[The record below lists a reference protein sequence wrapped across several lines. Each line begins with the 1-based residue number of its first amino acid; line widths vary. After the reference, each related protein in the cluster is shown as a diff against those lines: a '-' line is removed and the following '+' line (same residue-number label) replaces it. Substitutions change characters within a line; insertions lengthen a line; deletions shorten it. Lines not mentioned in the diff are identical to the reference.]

1 MQFQYLAKDRQG
13 KSVDG
18 QFEGESALAV
28 RQRLRSQGLFAL
40 SVVALESRSRVSK
53 KPVTTSLKKAS
64 NSLIHV
70 EQARFVDSRFS
81 RIKTS
86 DLIVALS
93 QLSIMCQSGDDLAE
107 ALNTVAN
114 QCPVPKLQSVLLATY
129 QDVSQ
134 GLKFSAALA
143 KHPKVFNESMV
154 AALAAGEQAGRIVD
168 VLERTTRMMRKDQN
182 LRSSLMGMLMYPA
195 VLCSITFVV
204 VCSMLF
210 FVLPQFATIFRDM
223 DRAVPPLTSFLLSLG
238 TGLRENWIAIAVIAA
253 SVIGFGIGF
262 RKHTRIQRFVD
273 RALLNAWILKDSI
286 RALITGR
293 IFRLL
298 GTMLENGVPLLD
310 SIRLCRKATR
320 NSLFQEM
327 FEKVEHEILQGE
339 GMSQTL
345 VDTSFLPAGAAH
357 MISTGERTGKL
368 PAVLQSV
375 GEYFE
380 DEGERRLRTLVK
392 MLEPAIIVGLG
403 GVVAVVVLSIILPL
417 LDVTTASR

>member
-1 MQFQYLAKDRQG
+1 MQFQYRAKDRQG
-13 KSVDG
+13 KFVDG
-18 QFEGESALAV
+18 QFEGDSALVV

-40 SVVALESRSRVSK
+40 SVVALQSRSSVPKVLSK
-53 KPVTTSLKKAS
+53 KVSINASLFATAK
-64 NSLIHV
+64 LPRV
-70 EQARFVDSRFS
+70 
-81 RIKTS
+81 KTS
-86 DLIVALS
+86 DLIIALS

-114 QCPVPKLQSVLLATY
+114 QCPVPRLQRVLLETY

-143 KHPKVFNESMV
+143 KHPSVFNESMV

-182 LRSSLMGMLMYPA
+182 LRSSMMAMLMYPA
-195 VLCSITFVV
+195 VLCAITSVV
-204 VCSMLF
+204 ICSMLF

-223 DRAVPPLTSFLLSLG
+223 DRAVPPLTSILLSLG
-238 TGLRENWIAIAVIAA
+238 SGLRENWIAIALVAGTIVV
-253 SVIGFGIGF
+253 SGFSA
-262 RKHTRIQRFVD
+262 RKHPRVQRVFD
-273 RALLNAWILKDSI
+273 HALLNALIIKGSI

-293 IFRLL
+293 VFRLL

-345 VDTSFLPAGAAH
+345 VDATFLPAGAAH

-392 MLEPAIIVGLG
+392 MLEPAIIIGLG

-417 LDVTTASR
+417 LDVTTASK

>member
-1 MQFQYLAKDRQG
+1 MQFQYRAKDRQG
-13 KSVDG
+13 KFVDG
-18 QFEGESALAV
+18 QFEGDSALVV

-40 SVVALESRSRVSK
+40 SVVALQSRSSVPKVLSK
-53 KPVTTSLKKAS
+53 KVSINAS
-64 NSLIHV
+64 HFATAKLPRV
-70 EQARFVDSRFS
+70 
-81 RIKTS
+81 KTS
-86 DLIVALS
+86 DLIIALS

-114 QCPVPKLQSVLLATY
+114 QCPVPRLQRVLLETY

-143 KHPKVFNESMV
+143 KHPSVFNESMV

-182 LRSSLMGMLMYPA
+182 LRSSMMAMLMYPA
-195 VLCSITFVV
+195 VLCAITSVV
-204 VCSMLF
+204 ICSMLF

-223 DRAVPPLTSFLLSLG
+223 DRAVPPLTSILLSLG
-238 TGLRENWIAIAVIAA
+238 SGLRENWIAIALVAGTIVV
-253 SVIGFGIGF
+253 SGFSA
-262 RKHTRIQRFVD
+262 RKHPRVQRVFD
-273 RALLNAWILKDSI
+273 HALLNALIIKGSI

-293 IFRLL
+293 VFRLL

-345 VDTSFLPAGAAH
+345 VDATFLPAGAAH

-392 MLEPAIIVGLG
+392 MLEPAIIIGLG

-417 LDVTTASR
+417 LDVTTASK

>member
-1 MQFQYLAKDRQG
+1 MQFQYRAKDRQG
-13 KSVDG
+13 KFVDG
-18 QFEGESALAV
+18 QFEGDSALVV

-40 SVVALESRSRVSK
+40 SVVALQSRSSAPKVLSK
-53 KPVTTSLKKAS
+53 KVSINAS
-64 NSLIHV
+64 HFATAKLPRV
-70 EQARFVDSRFS
+70 
-81 RIKTS
+81 KTS
-86 DLIVALS
+86 DLIIALS

-114 QCPVPKLQSVLLATY
+114 QCPVPRLQRVLLETY

-143 KHPKVFNESMV
+143 KHPSVFNESMV

-182 LRSSLMGMLMYPA
+182 LRSSMMAMLMYPA
-195 VLCSITFVV
+195 VLCAITSVV
-204 VCSMLF
+204 ICSMLF

-223 DRAVPPLTSFLLSLG
+223 DRAVPPLTSILLSLG
-238 TGLRENWIAIAVIAA
+238 SGLRENWIAIALVAGTIVV
-253 SVIGFGIGF
+253 SGFSA
-262 RKHTRIQRFVD
+262 RKHPRVQRVFD
-273 RALLNAWILKDSI
+273 HALLNALIIKGSI

-293 IFRLL
+293 VFRLL

-345 VDTSFLPAGAAH
+345 VDATFLPAGAAH

-392 MLEPAIIVGLG
+392 MLEPAIIIGLG

-417 LDVTTASR
+417 LDVTTASK

>member
-1 MQFQYLAKDRQG
+1 MQFQYRAKDRQG
-13 KSVDG
+13 TFVEG
-18 QFEGESALAV
+18 QFEGDSALV
-28 RQRLRSQGLFAL
+28 IRQRLRSQGLFAL
-40 SVVALESRSRVSK
+40 SVTALQSRSSAPKVLSK
-53 KPVTTSLKKAS
+53 KVRI
-64 NSLIHV
+64 NSSP
-70 EQARFVDSRFS
+70 FVSAKLR
-81 RIKTS
+81 RVKNS
-86 DLIVALS
+86 DIIIALS

-114 QCPVPKLQSVLLATY
+114 QCPVPRLQRVLLDTY

-143 KHPKVFNESMV
+143 KHPSVFNESMV

-168 VLERTTRMMRKDQN
+168 VFERTTRMMRKDQS
-182 LRSSLMGMLMYPA
+182 LRSSMIAMLMYPA
-195 VLCSITFVV
+195 VLCAITLVV
-204 VCSMLF
+204 ICSMLF

-223 DRAVPPLTSFLLSLG
+223 DRAVPPLTSILLSLG
-238 TGLRENWIAIAVIAA
+238 SGLRENWIAIALVAGT
-253 SVIGFGIGF
+253 VVVLGIS
-262 RKHTRIQRFVD
+262 TRNHPRVQRIFD
-273 RALLNAWILKDSI
+273 HALLNAIIIKSST

-293 IFRLL
+293 VFRLL

-320 NSLFQEM
+320 NSLFQEL
-327 FEKVEHEILQGE
+327 FEKVEQEILQGE

-345 VDTSFLPAGAAH
+345 VDATFLPAGAAH

-392 MLEPAIIVGLG
+392 MLEPAIIIGLG

>member
-1 MQFQYLAKDRQG
+1 MQFVYLAKDRQG

-18 QFEGESALAV
+18 LFDGESPLAV

-40 SVVALESRSRVSK
+40 SVVAVESRSRALPAQSNK
-53 KPVTTSLKKAS
+53 SLS
-64 NSLIHV
+64 T
-70 EQARFVDSRFS
+70 S
-81 RIKTS
+81 RINFGNSRVKGS

-114 QCPVPKLQSVLLATY
+114 QCSVPSLRKVLLATY

-134 GLKFSAALA
+134 GLKFSAALT
-143 KHPKVFNESMV
+143 KHPKVFSESMV
-154 AALAAGEQAGRIVD
+154 AALAAGEQAGRIVE
-168 VLERTTRMMRKDQN
+168 VLERTTRMLRKDQN
-182 LRSSLMGMLMYPA
+182 LRSSVIGMLMYPA
-195 VLCSITFVV
+195 VLCAITFNVI
-204 VCSMLF
+204 CSMLF
-210 FVLPQFATIFRDM
+210 FVLPQFATIFQDM
-223 DRAVPPLTSFLLSLG
+223 GRPVPPLTNILLSIG
-238 TGLRENWIAIAVIAA
+238 TGLRNHWIAIALFAG
-253 SVIGFGIGF
+253 SLIGLGISF
-262 RKHTRIQRFVD
+262 RRHPRVHRVLD
-273 RALLNAWILKDSI
+273 LALLNTVIIKDSM

-320 NSLFQEM
+320 NGLFREM
-327 FEKVEHEILQGE
+327 FEKVEQEILQGE
-339 GMSQTL
+339 GMSKTL
-345 VDTSFLPAGAAH
+345 VEAHFLPSGAAH
-357 MISTGERTGKL
+357 MVSTGERTGKL
-368 PAVLQSV
+368 PAVLLSV

>member
-1 MQFQYLAKDRQG
+1 MQFQYRAKDRQG
-13 KSVDG
+13 KFVEG
-18 QFEGESALAV
+18 QSEGDSALVV

-40 SVVALESRSRVSK
+40 SVIAIQSRSSAPKLLSK
-53 KPVTTSLKKAS
+53 KVRIKAS
-64 NSLIHV
+64 P
-70 EQARFVDSRFS
+70 FVSAKLGRV
-81 RIKTS
+81 KTS

-114 QCPVPKLQSVLLATY
+114 QCPVPRLQRVLLDTY

-143 KHPKVFNESMV
+143 KHPSVFNESMV

-168 VLERTTRMMRKDQN
+168 VFERTTRMMRKDQS
-182 LRSSLMGMLMYPA
+182 LRSSMIAMLMYPA
-195 VLCSITFVV
+195 VLCAITSVV
-204 VCSMLF
+204 ICSMLF

-223 DRAVPPLTSFLLSLG
+223 DRAVPPLTNILLSLG
-238 TGLRENWIAIAVIAA
+238 SGLRENWIGIALVAGTVVV
-253 SVIGFGIGF
+253 SGIGT
-262 RKHTRIQRFVD
+262 RKHPRVQRVFD
-273 RALLNAWILKDSI
+273 HALLNAFIIKSSM
-286 RALITGR
+286 RGLITGR
-293 IFRLL
+293 VFRLL

-320 NSLFQEM
+320 NSLFREM
-327 FEKVEHEILQGE
+327 FEKVEQEILRGE

-345 VDTSFLPAGAAH
+345 VDATFLPAGAAH

-380 DEGERRLRTLVK
+380 NEGERRLRTLVK
-392 MLEPAIIVGLG
+392 MLEPAIIIGLG

>member
-1 MQFQYLAKDRQG
+1 MQFQYRAKDRQG
-13 KSVDG
+13 KFVDG
-18 QFEGESALAV
+18 QFEGDSALVV

-40 SVVALESRSRVSK
+40 SVVALQSRSSVPKVLSK
-53 KPVTTSLKKAS
+53 KVSINAS
-64 NSLIHV
+64 HFATAKLPRV
-70 EQARFVDSRFS
+70 
-81 RIKTS
+81 KTS
-86 DLIVALS
+86 DLIIALS

-114 QCPVPKLQSVLLATY
+114 QCPVPRLQRVLLETY

-143 KHPKVFNESMV
+143 KHPSVFNESMV

-182 LRSSLMGMLMYPA
+182 LRSSMMAMLMYPA
-195 VLCSITFVV
+195 VLCAITSVV
-204 VCSMLF
+204 ICSMLF

-223 DRAVPPLTSFLLSLG
+223 DRAVPPLTSILLSLG
-238 TGLRENWIAIAVIAA
+238 SGLRENWIAIALVAGTVVV
-253 SVIGFGIGF
+253 SGFSA
-262 RKHTRIQRFVD
+262 RKHPRVQRVFD
-273 RALLNAWILKDSI
+273 HALLNALIIKGSI

-293 IFRLL
+293 VFRLL

-345 VDTSFLPAGAAH
+345 VDATFLPAGAAH

-392 MLEPAIIVGLG
+392 MLEPAIIIGLG

-417 LDVTTASR
+417 LDVTTASK